1 MEVEQLERIKLQI
14 EKMSS
19 AQQLEILKILHE
31 NENVKINENKS
42 GVYVNLSFLPNNVV
56 VQMQEYLKY
65 VNDQENS
72 LNVIE
77 NRKESVKHAY
87 FEDSHA

>member
-19 AQQLEILKILHE
+19 PQQLEILKILHE

>member
-1 MEVEQLERIKLQI
+1 MEVLERIKLQI

-19 AQQLEILKILHE
+19 TQQLEILKILHE

>member
-1 MEVEQLERIKLQI
+1 MEVEQLERIKLQV

-19 AQQLEILKILHE
+19 TQQLEILKILHE

>member
-19 AQQLEILKILHE
+19 TQQLEILKILHE